1 MLLTELIRA
10 DLVRIGLEATSKWEA
25 IEELVD
31 VLISAHEL
39 RLTDRNKVVKALFAR
54 ERSSSTGMEHG
65 LAVPHSVVTCVD
77 DVIAALGTS
86 KEGIPF
92 ESVDGRPAHLIVVL
106 LMPKGA
112 FQRHVS
118 TLAGIAKLGS
128 TPELREAIV
137 LAGTSVK
144 VMEILVHADSDA
156 CGVFPSN
163 DPEEV

>member
-10 DLVRIGLEATSKWEA
+10 DLVKIGLEATSKWEA

-39 RLTDRNKVVKALFAR
+39 RLTDRNEVVRNLFAR
-54 ERSSSTGMEHG
+54 ERSSSTGLEHG

-77 DVIAALGTS
+77 DVVAALGTS

-92 ESVDGRPAHLIVVL
+92 ESVDGEPARLIIVL

-128 TPELREAIV
+128 TPELRETIA
-137 LAGTSVK
+137 LAGTSAE
-144 VMEILVHADSDA
+144 VMKILIRADSDA
-156 CGVFPSN
+156 SGVSLRNGPQRA
-163 DPEEV
+163 